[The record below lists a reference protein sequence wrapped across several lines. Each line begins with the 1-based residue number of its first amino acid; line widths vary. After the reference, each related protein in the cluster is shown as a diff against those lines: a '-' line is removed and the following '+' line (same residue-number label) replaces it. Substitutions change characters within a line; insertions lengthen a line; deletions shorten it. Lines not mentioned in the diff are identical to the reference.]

1 MGMSLT
7 LRTSSSTAR
16 NADTLSGEY
25 RPRQGLHSGLAR
37 ARQLA
42 ATLPAGTSRQDTIS
56 AFMGLGLS
64 KDTASAYYSVI
75 NRKS

>member
-1 MGMSLT
+1 MT
-7 LRTSSSTAR
+7 DNTTV
-16 NADTLSGEY
+16 NTDTTPAPAPQKRRG
-25 RPRQGLHSGLAR
+25 RPVDPNSGLAR